1 MIMENDYVLVTGASS
16 GIGQCIAKT
25 LATSY
30 PLILCGRSSEGL
42 EETRRLLSEARGAD
56 GADIVWQYDL
66 SDTMGINAA
75 LTDLL
80 KNHGAKV
87 QGFVHAAGISPIA
100 PLRMLKTDVMRDIM
114 NVNFFAAAEILKVL
128 SHKRTNGRTLT
139 RVVFISSLNSRVG
152 ARGHSIYCASKGAL
166 DSFMRS
172 MAEELAPQV
181 RVNSIRPGRIE
192 NTHMT
197 ETGSEAFTERP
208 LSDGYLLGA
217 GHKQDIAD
225 MAEFL
230 LSAKSRWITG
240 QVFTVDGGRTAH

>member
-1 MIMENDYVLVTGASS
+1 MENDYVLVTGASS

>member
-1 MIMENDYVLVTGASS
+1 MENDYVLVTGASS

-197 ETGSEAFTERP
+197 ETGSEAFIERP

>member
-25 LATSY
+25 LATAY

-139 RVVFISSLNSRVG
+139 RVVFISSIASGMGTKGQSVY
-152 ARGHSIYCASKGAL
+152 AASKGAL

-181 RVNSIRPGRIE
+181 RVNSIRPGGIKTRMAKPFIDAE
-192 NTHMT
+192 VCHD
-197 ETGSEAFTERP
+197 E